1 MFIPY
6 CHIWLEASDSILGI
20 VFFYTRYRY
29 NAINGEFLNI
39 AIIYQN
45 AMRGVN
51 KEIEM

>member
-1 MFIPY
+1 MIVYWELYSFIRDTD
-6 CHIWLEASDSILGI
+6 IMQL
-20 VFFYTRYRY
+20 
-29 NAINGEFLNI
+29 INGEFLNI

>member
-1 MFIPY
+1 MIVYWELYSFIRDTD
-6 CHIWLEASDSILGI
+6 IM
-20 VFFYTRYRY
+20 
-29 NAINGEFLNI
+29 AINGEFLNI